1 MLILDAN
8 DFGCA
13 VRQARK
19 ARGLSQQQLADLSGV
34 GITFVSN
41 LERGKASSELEK
53 AIRVALTAGIDI
65 SMRDRISQ

>member
-1 MLILDAN
+1 MQIIDTN
-8 DFGCA
+8 DFGHA

-41 LERGKASSELEK
+41 LERGKTTSELEK
-53 AIRVALTAGIDI
+53 AIQVALTAGLDID
-65 SMRDRISQ
+65 MHDRMSR